1 MCISQK
7 FLWIH
12 HQLSNGLKYFV
23 SSDGHHHKK
32 ELKAHIE
39 GKGVRV
45 LTLSE
50 VEVIEKDI

>member
-1 MCISQK
+1 
-7 FLWIH
+7 
-12 HQLSNGLKYFV
+12 LSNGLKYFV

-50 VEVIEKDI
+50 VEVIEKDIEKT

>member
-1 MCISQK
+1 
-7 FLWIH
+7 
-12 HQLSNGLKYFV
+12 LSNGLKYFV

-32 ELKAHIE
+32 DLKAHIE

-50 VEVIEKDI
+50 VEVIEKDIEKT